1 MLYDTL
7 ERLTLEA
14 RIENDGTILGKLE
27 LKKKK
32 EKELDIALNQ
42 GKFFIR
48 EWCDFMMF

>member
-32 EKELDIALNQ
+32 RKGTGYSI
-42 GKFFIR
+42 KPR
-48 EWCDFMMF
+48 